1 MKYIRKH
8 IGKLSKVKRLKNS
21 LNGNPRFLLAMVDEN
36 QNFQLFRTA
45 VDSGLAYSV
54 ENYLDRDQV
63 VEVEIGQHYGKP
75 TLKSINEN
83 WDKETWTKH
92 F

>member
-1 MKYIRKH
+1 MKYIKKH
-8 IGKLSKVKRLKNS
+8 IGKLRKVKRLKNS

-54 ENYLDRDQV
+54 ENYLNRDQV
-63 VEVEIGQHYGKP
+63 VAVEIGQHYGKP
-75 TLKSINEN
+75 TLKSFNEI
-83 WDKETWTKH
+83 
-92 F
+92 

>member
-1 MKYIRKH
+1 MKYIKKH
-8 IGKLSKVKRLKNS
+8 IGKLRKVKRLKNS

-54 ENYLDRDQV
+54 ENYLNRDQV
-63 VEVEIGQHYGKP
+63 VAVESGQHYGKP
-75 TLKSINEN
+75 TLKSINEI
-83 WDKETWTKH
+83 
-92 F
+92 

>member
-1 MKYIRKH
+1 MKYIKKH
-8 IGKLSKVKRLKNS
+8 IGKLRKVERLKNS

-45 VDSGLAYSV
+45 VDCGLAYSV

-63 VEVEIGQHYGKP
+63 VAVEIGQHYGKP
-75 TLKSINEN
+75 TLKSIN
-83 WDKETWTKH
+83 KI
-92 F
+92 

>member
-1 MKYIRKH
+1 MKQVRKY

-21 LNGNPRFLLAMVDEN
+21 LNGNPRFLIAMVTAD
-36 QNFQLFRTA
+36 QNFQLFRTP
-45 VDSGLAYSV
+45 VDSMLAYSV

-63 VEVEIGQHYGKP
+63 VEVEIGQHYGQQ
-75 TLKSINEN
+75 TLKSINE
-83 WDKETWTKH
+83 

>member
-1 MKYIRKH
+1 MKYIKKH
-8 IGKLSKVKRLKNS
+8 IGKLRKVERLKNS
-21 LNGNPRFLLAMVDEN
+21 INGNPRFLLAMVDEN

-45 VDSGLAYSV
+45 VDSSLAYSV

-75 TLKSINEN
+75 TLKSIKNRSLKDLFTN
-83 WDKETWTKH
+83 DV
-92 F
+92 